1 MLDSKVSQN
10 VLEDLD
16 DIRVLYFRKLGSG
29 TLVAYVDQVI
39 VGHSVHIKGEEI
51 VLLRLAR
58 CCAFTKHPE
67 DFLNE
72 VDGTSS

>member
-10 VLEDLD
+10 VLEDLGN
-16 DIRVLYFRKLGSG
+16 IRVLYLRKLGSG

-39 VGHSVHIKGEEI
+39 VGHSVHIKGEEV

-58 CCAFTKHPE
+58 CSAFTKHPE

-72 VDGTSS
+72 VDGSCC

>member
-10 VLEDLD
+10 VLEDLC
-16 DIRVLYFRKLGSG
+16 DIRVLYLRKLGSG

-58 CCAFTKHPE
+58 CFAFTKHPE

-72 VDGTSS
+72 VDGSSS